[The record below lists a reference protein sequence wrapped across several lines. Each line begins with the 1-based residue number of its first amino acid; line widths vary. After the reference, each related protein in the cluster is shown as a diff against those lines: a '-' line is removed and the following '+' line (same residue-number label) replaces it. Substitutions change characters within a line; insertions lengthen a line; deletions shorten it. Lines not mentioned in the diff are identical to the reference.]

1 MNIQKCKHIER
12 KKIKK
17 LCQTNSNHKNGGVA
31 ILISSIIDFKIKD
44 DTRDKEGCFILMKGS
59 IHQEH
64 IMIIYALSDTT
75 KIHEAIR
82 TEIKGEIGNSTIII

>member
-1 MNIQKCKHIER
+1 MILKTATVNIQKCKHIER
-12 KKIKK
+12 EKIKK
-17 LCQTNSNHKNGGVA
+17 MYQTNSNHKKAGVA

-64 IMIIYALSDTT
+64 IMIIYALNDTSL
-75 KIHEAIR
+75 KYM
-82 TEIKGEIGNSTIII
+82 KQ